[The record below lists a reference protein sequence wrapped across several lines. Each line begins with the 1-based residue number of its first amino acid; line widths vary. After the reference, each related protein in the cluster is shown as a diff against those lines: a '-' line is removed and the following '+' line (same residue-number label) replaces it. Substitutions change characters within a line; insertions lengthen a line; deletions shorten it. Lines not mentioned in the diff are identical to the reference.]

1 MGHAQSLIRTSGAL
15 DSFVAELGPDVI
27 YERSMG
33 SARFLKTVKCR
44 HKNGY
49 LVVKI
54 FIKPDPGLSLRKYH
68 RRLKVERDALADI
81 PNVYTYQS
89 FVETDKAGY
98 LIRQWVASSLYD
110 RISTRPF
117 LSHIEKKWL
126 AYQLLT
132 ALRDARNRKV
142 SHGDLKT
149 SNILITSWNWLLVSD
164 FAPHKPAYLPLDD
177 PADFSFF
184 FDTSGRRTCYIAPER
199 FYSAEENPE
208 ASRRREKEREGEG
221 KREGR
226 VTEAMDCFSAGCV
239 LAELFLEGT
248 PLFSLSQLFKYR
260 AGELN
265 VDAQLAAIDDEGV
278 RDLTKS
284 MIAID
289 PSQRPTFDSLLHNAR
304 GTVFPEMFYSFLH
317 NYVASVNE
325 LSSPSPFSFPNHSHP
340 STTAPTPT
348 NTTPTT
354 AKPPVLPNAAHPVL
368 SGDGDRLTDQ
378 LPSDSDHRMERLWSD
393 YESVEPYLLPAV
405 ELGDLADT
413 VKDPVR
419 IEFATPNVVGKPV
432 QDIFPVELEVPNRDS
447 KLLKGYGDGRKAA
460 KEAVSDGPALILLA
474 LLTANIRNCNLP
486 SSKLKALDVCLAL
499 APLLTD
505 EAKLD
510 RMVPSIVEL
519 LLDDAPAVR
528 AAAIRTLM
536 QILMLVTVITPS
548 NASIFPEYIIPALS
562 PLVRDPEVSVRCMYA
577 QCVVALADTAVRYL
591 EMGQALRA
599 HGAYKIGATAALTE
613 GQDYDE
619 AHFEVSYDASMQEL
633 QNAVQEQLSALLVDP
648 SPVVKRSILHNIS
661 ALCIFLGKQRTND
674 VLLSHMITYLNDRD
688 WLLRYAFFDSIVEV
702 AACAGGRS
710 LEDYILPLM
719 IQALSDIEETVVARV
734 LASLRSLCELGL
746 FQKMRIWELLSATLA
761 FLFHPNIWIR
771 QGAAA
776 FIAAAAKHLPPS
788 DVWCILYPS
797 LKHFLR
803 SDIQD
808 VDERSL
814 LLALKPPLSRH
825 IFDAAKSWAKAAD
838 KSVFWRTQRA
848 ARSDSPKDSLASVKP
863 NAASRSKSEEDDAQ
877 MTKLQQLGMTTADE
891 GKLHAMRDF
900 VSKLAR
906 NIASFETRVRVEPE
920 VEGLKVSSTIELQK
934 LGVVPQTVFLKAPSD
949 NATAMRSAKPMLAQR
964 AISDAVR
971 SPVLSGTPRS
981 NRTMS
986 ADFNLGAPGT
996 PFEDLRRRL
1005 AIINGSTTSLSVPPT
1020 ARDVRSPT
1028 APVAESLSPTSS
1040 NTAVSDVPLERP
1052 SSPTDSVTSGAN
1064 SSFRTHRLQIG
1075 STDGQK
1081 APPAVGSS
1089 KANATGLL
1097 ESLSKLRDGS
1107 PERSGRSS
1115 PVSVA
1120 GTIRGERPR
1129 ISTSV
1134 PISTYDGQEPGIS
1147 NLLEHMY
1154 LENNRDLHADFGPRV
1169 HEGPVRRRNAAR
1181 HSYMPR
1187 DGSNRRLETAL
1198 IANLSSHTDAV
1209 TGLSVSPDHMFFV
1222 SASDDK
1228 TVKVWDTARLERN
1241 VTSKPRH
1248 TYNQHHARV
1257 KAICFVEATHCFV
1270 SAAEDG
1276 SVHVVRVHVSGNQ
1289 GPGAGL
1295 PKYGKLQTIREYRL
1309 DVPGQY
1315 VTCMAHYNTATASN
1329 LLFGTTH
1336 SVITI
1341 LDLRTTRVLRTMEN
1355 PRHYGPITCLC
1366 LDRKR
1371 TWVVCGTS
1379 TGVLSLWDLRFGI
1392 LIKSWETGA
1401 AARGMSACIH
1411 QCVVHPTKGKGRWV
1425 VVALEG
1431 AKSAR
1436 SVGAGGTVPE
1446 VTTLVEVWD
1455 IEKSALVETFVTRSA
1470 PVPSALMPQP
1480 QEVTAQ
1486 SAEASPA
1493 AAIAALVRARQDG
1506 TSAPADFVS
1515 SRRRGSGA
1523 APIPMPVEAPS
1534 PDVHALVLGSEFGG
1548 HGALYRSP
1556 MAELDNGSL
1565 GRGAGRGFMLC
1576 GSEDRRIRLW
1586 DLEKTERSAVLS
1598 GPDAE
1603 SEKPVYSAV
1612 QSDGGSAL
1620 AYVETWV
1627 SSPSASQAS
1636 RPPQRLSLIN
1646 HSQQNL
1652 LKAHQDT
1659 INALVCIDS
1668 PFRGGIVSGDRA
1680 GIIKVWRVESA
1691 E

>member
-1 MGHAQSLIRTSGAL
+1 MGNAQSLVRTSGAL
-15 DSFVAELGPDVI
+15 DSFVTELGSDVV
-27 YERSMG
+27 YERSLG

-68 RRLKVERDALADI
+68 RRLKQERDALADI

-98 LIRQWVASSLYD
+98 LVRQWVASSLYD

-132 ALRDARNRKV
+132 ALRDARNRKIA
-142 SHGDLKT
+142 HGDLKT

-199 FYSAEENPE
+199 FYSADEDPE
-208 ASRRREKEREGEG
+208 ASRRRDKEREREGEG

-265 VDAQLAAIDDEGV
+265 LDAQLATIDDEGV
-278 RDLTKS
+278 RDLIKS

-289 PSQRPTFDSLLHNAR
+289 PAQRPTFDSLLHNAR
-304 GTVFPEMFYSFLH
+304 GTVFPETFYSFLH

-325 LSSPSPFSFPNHSHP
+325 LSSPSPFSFPNPSHP
-340 STTAPTPT
+340 STTAATPT
-348 NTTPTT
+348 NATPTT
-354 AKPPVLPNAAHPVL
+354 AKPPALANAALPGL
-368 SGDGDRLTDQ
+368 SSDGDRLTDQ

-393 YESVEPYLLPAV
+393 YESVEPYLLPTAGS
-405 ELGDLADT
+405 EDLEDT

-419 IEFATPNVVGKPV
+419 IEFATPNVAGKPL
-432 QDIFPVELEVPNRDS
+432 QDIFPVELEIPNRDS

-460 KEAVSDGPALILLA
+460 KEDGPALILLA
-474 LLTANIRNCNLP
+474 LLTANIRTCNLP
-486 SSKLKALDVCLAL
+486 SSKLRALDVCLAL

-510 RMVPSIVEL
+510 RMVPYIVEL
-519 LLDDAPAVR
+519 LQDEAPTVRSAAV
-528 AAAIRTLM
+528 RTLM
-536 QILMLVTVITPS
+536 QVLMLVTVITPS

-619 AHFEVSYDASMQEL
+619 THFEVSYDASMQEL

-719 IQALSDIEETVVARV
+719 IQALSDVEETVVARV

-761 FLFHPNIWIR
+761 FLYHPNIWIR

-814 LLALKPPLSRH
+814 LLALKPPLPRH
-825 IFDAAKSWAKAAD
+825 IFDAAKSWAKTAD

-848 ARSDSPKDSLASVKP
+848 VKTDSPKDSLASVRP
-863 NAASRSKSEEDDAQ
+863 NAASRSRNEEDETQ
-877 MTKLQQLGMTTADE
+877 MTKLQQLGMTTMDE
-891 GKLHAMRDF
+891 SKLHAMRDF
-900 VSKLAR
+900 ISKLAR

-934 LGVVPQTVFLKAPSD
+934 LGVVPQTVFLKASNDTITTP
-949 NATAMRSAKPMLAQR
+949 RSARPLVAQR
-964 AISDAVR
+964 AVSELVR
-971 SPVLSGTPRS
+971 SPILSGTPRS
-981 NRTMS
+981 HRTMS
-986 ADFNLGAPGT
+986 ADFSLGAPGA

-1005 AIINGSTTSLSVPPT
+1005 AIINGSATSVSATPTTRDIRSPSVPVV
-1020 ARDVRSPT
+1020 D
-1028 APVAESLSPTSS
+1028 SLTPTSS

-1052 SSPTDSVTSGAN
+1052 SSPTDSVVSGAN
-1064 SSFRTHRLQIG
+1064 SSFGAHRLHLG
-1075 STDGQK
+1075 SIHGQK
-1081 APPAVGSS
+1081 ALPAVGSS
-1089 KANATGLL
+1089 KANATGVL
-1097 ESLSKLRDGS
+1097 ESHPQLRDGS

-1115 PVSVA
+1115 PVSLA

-1129 ISTSV
+1129 ISTLV

-1154 LENNRDLHADFGPRV
+1154 LENNRDSQADFGPRV

-1187 DGSNRRLETAL
+1187 DGSNRRLETSL
-1198 IANLSSHTDAV
+1198 IANLTSHTDAV
-1209 TGLSVSPDHMFFV
+1209 TCLAVSPDHMFFV

-1276 SVHVVRVHVSGNQ
+1276 SIYVVRVHVSGNQ
-1289 GPGAGL
+1289 GQGGGL
-1295 PKYGKLQTIREYRL
+1295 PKYGKLQTIREHRL

-1329 LLFGTTH
+1329 LLYGTTH
-1336 SVITI
+1336 SVISI
-1341 LDLRTTRVLRTMEN
+1341 LDLRTSRVLQTMEN

-1371 TWVVCGTS
+1371 TWVVCGTA

-1392 LIKSWETGA
+1392 LIKSWRTGA
-1401 AARGMSACIH
+1401 AAQGKSARIH
-1411 QCVVHPTKGKGRWV
+1411 QCVVHPTKGKGRWI

-1431 AKSAR
+1431 SKSAS
-1436 SVGAGGTVPE
+1436 SVGAEGTAPAA
-1446 VTTLVEVWD
+1446 TTLVEVWD
-1455 IEKSALVETFVTRSA
+1455 IERSVLVESFATRTAHAASA
-1470 PVPSALMPQP
+1470 PVPEPQA
-1480 QEVTAQ
+1480 VAAQ
-1486 SAEASPA
+1486 GAEASPA
-1493 AAIAALVRARQDG
+1493 AALAALVRARQDG
-1506 TSAPADFVS
+1506 GGAPGDFVA
-1515 SRRRGSGA
+1515 SRRRGSA
-1523 APIPMPVEAPS
+1523 APLPLPVEAPS
-1534 PDVHALVLGSEFGG
+1534 PDVRALVLGAEFGG
-1548 HGALYRSP
+1548 HGALFRSP
-1556 MAELDNGSL
+1556 MADADD
-1565 GRGAGRGFMLC
+1565 GALARAGARGFMLC
-1576 GSEDRRIRLW
+1576 ASEDRRIRLW
-1586 DLEKTERSAVLS
+1586 DLGKPERSVVLS
-1598 GPDAE
+1598 GPDAD
-1603 SEKPVYSAV
+1603 SERPVYSAA
-1612 QSDGGSAL
+1612 QAASGAAA

-1627 SSPSASQAS
+1627 SSPSASQAN

-1646 HSQQNL
+1646 HNQQNL

-1680 GIIKVWRVESA
+1680 GVIKVWRVESA
-1691 E
+1691 ES